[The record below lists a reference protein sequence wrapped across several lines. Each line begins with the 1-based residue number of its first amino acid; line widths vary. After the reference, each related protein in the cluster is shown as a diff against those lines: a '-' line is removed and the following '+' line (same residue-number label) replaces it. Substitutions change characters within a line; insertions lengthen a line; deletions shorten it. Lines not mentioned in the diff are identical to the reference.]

1 MTEPHDMKDA
11 EKLRTAIKSER
22 WFDAVDLGESL
33 LRRNDASP
41 ETLRFLSKANIE
53 IGNQAS
59 TLLLLR
65 SLHELNPD
73 NVGILIALTRA
84 LVALGDAEN
93 ALKNF
98 STITPETPSIA
109 PREYHRIRLEI
120 ADLMLR
126 VNRLDELDGMLDEWR
141 SQKRHG
147 PRIAN
152 LRFKLMQAR
161 GNLEK
166 AAEGFASLTQAPNIA
181 DGLKLQAFFDLAKVL
196 DRLGRYDEAF
206 EAARQANEHPA
217 AASHHFDRDA
227 YRDETDRMIR
237 YFTAERFERMRT
249 GVESDDSPV
258 FIIGMPRSGTTLTE
272 QVISAHPDGAGIG
285 EQREPIIAGRM
296 VAHLTGKS
304 FPECLDVASPE
315 LLSEMGERYLRMSR
329 GLSNDAVRVTNKA
342 LGLDRS
348 VGFIQAMLPGSRII
362 FVRRNPLDTLLSVY
376 LHPLQ
381 ARTYPWSRSI
391 EDIIFVRKEFDR
403 INEHWR
409 RTSSLPMFDLE
420 YEQFTRTQAETTGR
434 LLDFLDLP
442 PSDECLQFH
451 ESRRYVRTPSYDQV
465 NKPLNQNAIE
475 RWRNYEKHLGPA
487 IEAFGA

>member
-1 MTEPHDMKDA
+1 MKDA

-147 PRIAN
+147 PR
-152 LRFKLMQAR
+152 
-161 GNLEK
+161 
-166 AAEGFASLTQAPNIA
+166 
-181 DGLKLQAFFDLAKVL
+181 
-196 DRLGRYDEAF
+196 
-206 EAARQANEHPA
+206 
-217 AASHHFDRDA
+217 
-227 YRDETDRMIR
+227 
-237 YFTAERFERMRT
+237 
-249 GVESDDSPV
+249 
-258 FIIGMPRSGTTLTE
+258 
-272 QVISAHPDGAGIG
+272 
-285 EQREPIIAGRM
+285 
-296 VAHLTGKS
+296 
-304 FPECLDVASPE
+304 
-315 LLSEMGERYLRMSR
+315 
-329 GLSNDAVRVTNKA
+329 
-342 LGLDRS
+342 
-348 VGFIQAMLPGSRII
+348 
-362 FVRRNPLDTLLSVY
+362 
-376 LHPLQ
+376 
-381 ARTYPWSRSI
+381 
-391 EDIIFVRKEFDR
+391 
-403 INEHWR
+403 
-409 RTSSLPMFDLE
+409 
-420 YEQFTRTQAETTGR
+420 
-434 LLDFLDLP
+434 
-442 PSDECLQFH
+442 
-451 ESRRYVRTPSYDQV
+451 
-465 NKPLNQNAIE
+465 
-475 RWRNYEKHLGPA
+475 
-487 IEAFGA
+487 